1 MAGVKEIVVVRR
13 EPLLDKVC
21 PVCGRA
27 FQGLSRRRY
36 CSSTCLY
43 RANYLRTAEHR
54 RAHRREQYRKQKQQD
69 RSE

>member
-1 MAGVKEIVVVRR
+1 MTRVKEIVVVRR

-36 CSSTCLY
+36 CSPSCRY
-43 RANYLRTAEHR
+43 RAGYLRTAEHR
-54 RAHRREQYRKQKQQD
+54 RAHRREQYRKQKQPE